1 MAYGKIISP
10 FQLILIITLVLGANI
25 SKASP
30 DEIFENSG
38 LPTPLYS
45 SMGESLTDIEIME
58 LHQRRFID
66 AANNVAKLFSRFD
79 QKVHAVALAAK
90 AASSYPF
97 NERIQL
103 NLLNKTRQM
112 ERAQRSFNSKYLQ
125 LQSQMEYEFR
135 SFIAASNNF
144 MEQQEKIKN

>member
-1 MAYGKIISP
+1 MTYGKMISP
-10 FQLILIITLVLGANI
+10 FQLILIITLTLGTNI
-25 SKASP
+25 SNANP
-30 DEIFENSG
+30 EEISENSG

-45 SMGESLTDIEIME
+45 SMGEPLTDIEIME

-79 QKVHAVALAAK
+79 QKVHEVTLAAK
-90 AASSYPF
+90 VASSYPF

-103 NLLNKTRQM
+103 RLLNKTRQM
-112 ERAQRSFNSKYLQ
+112 EKAQRSFNSKYLQ

-144 MEQQEKIKN
+144 MEQQEKIRD